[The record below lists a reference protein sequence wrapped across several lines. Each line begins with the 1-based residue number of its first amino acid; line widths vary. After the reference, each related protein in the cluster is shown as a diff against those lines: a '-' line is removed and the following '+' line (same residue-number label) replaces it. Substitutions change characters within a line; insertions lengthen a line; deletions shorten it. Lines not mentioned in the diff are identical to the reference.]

1 MKKLYSSLLKSFVLL
16 IMISQITSQASSQTL
31 KQIESNRVTL
41 SNGWSLTPVGKQI
54 TLGDLPLNIA
64 VSPSKKLLAV
74 TNNGQSD
81 QSVQLIDAT
90 NQKVLDSVP
99 MGKSWLGLAFSSDEE
114 SLYASG
120 GFDNFIVH
128 FAILNNKLVPKDT
141 IVLGKK
147 WPVAIGVAGIAVD
160 DKHHMLYV
168 VTKESNSLYIADLQT
183 KKIVGQYQLGAEGY

>member
-1 MKKLYSSLLKSFVLL
+1 MKKLTPALFKAIFLLMAMIQ
-16 IMISQITSQASSQTL
+16 IMPHSTAQTL
-31 KQIESNRVTL
+31 NQIESKRVTL
-41 SNGWSLTPVGKQI
+41 SNGWSVTPVGTQLR
-54 TLGDLPLNIA
+54 LGDLPLNIA

-99 MGKSWLGLAFSSDEE
+99 MGKSWLGLAFSSDEK

-128 FAILNNKLVPKDT
+128 FAI
-141 IVLGKK
+141 
-147 WPVAIGVAGIAVD
+147 
-160 DKHHMLYV
+160 
-168 VTKESNSLYIADLQT
+168 
-183 KKIVGQYQLGAEGY
+183 